1 LRQICGAEIFISSKN
16 LSKPKFLGLKG
27 HSGANLFITLTKN
40 LILYLFQFKEPYF
53 KVEENVKRVAA
64 QIAKLN
70 DLCSGKLDLI
80 NEEEPV
86 NIKPKRG
93 GRKKKDVES

>member
-1 LRQICGAEIFISSKN
+1 MSKIFAEEAEKLDKI
-16 LSKPKFLGLKG
+16 
-27 HSGANLFITLTKN
+27 
-40 LILYLFQFKEPYF
+40 QPYF
-53 KVEENVKRVAA
+53 KVEENVKRVAS

>member
-1 LRQICGAEIFISSKN
+1 MSQICGLIKQKSFN
-16 LSKPKFLGLKG
+16 PKPLGLKG
-27 HSGANLFITLTKN
+27 HSGAN
-40 LILYLFQFKEPYF
+40 YLFLHLRKTLFTILIKTIFKEPYF